1 MELKITP
8 QIKKVIYNS
17 ARHKLLTHNEKNKE
31 KLLVSEN
38 NQKNRL
44 LEEGVREENN
54 IKNRLDY
61 NRNRNVGLLDKS

>member
-31 KLLVSEN
+31 KLLVGGNIQTS
-38 NQKNRL
+38 RL
-44 LEEGVREENN
+44 LEESVREENN
-54 IKNRLDY
+54 FKNKLE
-61 NRNRNVGLLDKS
+61 NRNSNVGLLDKS